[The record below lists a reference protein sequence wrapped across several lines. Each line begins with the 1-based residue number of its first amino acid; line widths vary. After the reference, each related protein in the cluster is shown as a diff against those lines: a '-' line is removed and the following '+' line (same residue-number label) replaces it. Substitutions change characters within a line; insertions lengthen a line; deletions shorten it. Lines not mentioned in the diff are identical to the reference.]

1 MDSEVNQVLKM
12 DMSFLEEIIPIDI
25 QVSDLNVITSKKD
38 QTKIIS
44 NINISMRSGQVIG
57 IMGSSG
63 SGKTTLLNALSSRIS
78 NELISGKILFN
89 NTDPNYY
96 HKNRMTA
103 YVQQNDHL
111 MPYLTVRECLQYTA
125 ELRLG
130 YLTQKGKYRIVEDVI
145 LELGL
150 KDCANTIIGDDWRKG
165 ISGGE
170 RRRVSVAI
178 QLLVNPSLIFLDEP
192 TTGKLSQLFS

>member
-1 MDSEVNQVLKM
+1 MDRG
-12 DMSFLEEIIPIDI
+12 EEIVRMNMSLLEDVLPIN
-25 QVSDLNVITSKKD
+25 VAVKDLKVCTKAGKD
-38 QTKIIS
+38 IIS
-44 NINISMRSGQVIG
+44 NVNLSFKAGQVVG

-63 SGKTTLLNALSSRIS
+63 SGKTTLLNALSGRSLTDHMQG
-78 NELISGKILFN
+78 NILFN
-89 NTDPNYY
+89 NSDSAFFHRNQ
-96 HKNRMTA
+96 MTA
-103 YVQQNDHL
+103 YVQQNDYL

-130 YLTQKGKYRIVEDVI
+130 SLSRKEKYRAAQDVI

-150 KDCANTIIGDDWRKG
+150 KDCADTIIGDDWRKG

-170 RRRVSVAI
+170 RRRVSVAV

-192 TTGKLSQLFS
+192 TTGN